1 MPRKPAIPSAV
12 RYPSRAAHRA
22 PALPILGASDRRKML
37 ARLTFGKLKIQ
48 LTGDE
53 LAALNAA
60 AERYVEANGTL
71 YGFARHLLAHVPN

>member
-1 MPRKPAIPSAV
+1 MPAKPSVPARL
-12 RYPSRAAHRA
+12 RYPSRAA
-22 PALPILGASDRRKML
+22 PALPILGTSDRRKAL

-53 LAALNAA
+53 LAGLNAA

-71 YGFARHLLAHVPN
+71 FGFARHLLAHVPN